1 MALESAPE
9 PWLRGPLPGVPLLLQ
24 PAAHC
29 LAQCAEDIPQ
39 ALLVPV
45 PVSAGQLAERAG
57 GIPSLA
63 FQLRHV
69 AGSIDRLLTYARH
82 DQLDDAQRAAL
93 AREGEAPL
101 ADESAEHLTRTAV
114 TTIDEAMAVLRGT
127 DDAELLS
134 PRFVGRARLASTLGG
149 VLFHIAEH
157 TQRHTGQIVITAK
170 QLRASATG

>member
-1 MALESAPE
+1 MAPESTPE

-29 LAQCAEDIPQ
+29 LTQCAEDIARAVLAP
-39 ALLVPV
+39 AS
-45 PVSAGQLAERAG
+45 VSAEQLAERPG

-69 AGSIDRLLTYARH
+69 AGSIDRLLTYARN
-82 DQLDDAQRAAL
+82 DQLRDAQRAAL
-93 AREGEAPL
+93 AREGEPPL
-101 ADESAEHLTRTAV
+101 ADENAEHLTLAAIAA
-114 TTIDEAMAVLRGT
+114 IDDAMAVLRGT
-127 DDAELLS
+127 DDDELLS
-134 PRFVGRARLASTLGG
+134 PRFVGRARLESTLGG

-170 QLRASATG
+170 QLRALTTG